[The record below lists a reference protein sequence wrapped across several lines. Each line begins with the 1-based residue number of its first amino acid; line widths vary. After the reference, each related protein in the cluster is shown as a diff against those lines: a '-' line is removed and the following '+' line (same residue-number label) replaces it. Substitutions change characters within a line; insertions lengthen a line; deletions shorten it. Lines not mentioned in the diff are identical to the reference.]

1 MRTGARLAVYSDNSL
16 HRAVESRS
24 LEGVKG
30 SLRQFSETFKST
42 SQQQSSSFQR
52 GAISWKSPLI
62 EAKRKFLEQI
72 NNDGMTALFL
82 AVKLGLLEIATYLI
96 DQDASV
102 EARDKEG
109 NTLLHAAVQFK
120 HPALI
125 SLISNANSDLF
136 GTTNKRKFYPIQIA
150 LENNDHSTAEEI
162 FVFVKNFTGTALQE
176 ISLSQAMIFCN
187 YLSYWQIPR
196 RRDLEEFLTEF
207 LNPRMPVI
215 RRMYPVG
222 LMLSD
227 KKESRRKIWHSMML
241 AFDNSIENSSLPMHH
256 LCLSKF
262 NLTNNFLYNYL
273 NKIDEEKR
281 KKIHSIDLSHNDLS
295 NVSVHKILKLLPS
308 LRALNLSHNR
318 NLGLRGWML
327 YSGVQ
332 LLAYG
337 LAENN
342 SVEEIDLTNTG
353 LDNADFKA
361 LAAAIGKN
369 TKLRLL
375 NISGN
380 PALTED
386 IKFDFEVITKR
397 KNFSPLQIVMENN
410 PGLSE
415 VVKDKYGLIG
425 PTRRGEASSSA
436 VVKRAMLDEAR
447 FGQVVSQPVM
457 PMLYEGDESEQ
468 TEKSITSVSTIELI
482 DLIANRVNFLLRKTG
497 VTIRALEQEK
507 LEAKTKGETK
517 SKLKFEAKAKAKSED
532 AEELENIIGALKVW
546 QQEVTEKLKP
556 NGKVEDILSTLELL
570 IRHFN
575 FICIAAAVLS
585 PDNAYTRKTLSE
597 IKETIESLHDQAEE
611 KYNYDYWP
619 HHDETGHLEV
629 VAGVV
634 RNSIQ
639 RAFQY
644 NKYASLTHASG
655 LYERSN
661 ITTGEKVFKV
671 ALQLVPYVGKAINTL
686 FNFSPIIEGAIQ
698 DALSTVKNSKKV
710 QAVGGVTLS
719 SAFFIVLIYREEAL
733 RGIPK
738 ALHKIYDWA
747 LSVLRDALGTTAMEN
762 RLRIIAESFSGEEG
776 KQKSARMAAAFV
788 HAYRDIIL
796 KLTPREAQ
804 VFASVIAKK
813 VHHFLMESTAEKY
826 TEQEMMIWMTGVV
839 MPFEQTVKLRSPQ
852 ALVQI
857 GPLVRNAGLK
867 CLNTNGQEVRFDLKI
882 LVSNPLTGKI
892 SWEETNGGMY
902 GYRFAEQEL
911 IIALNWLLENNI
923 NDPAKTRQLE
933 RIRVS
938 EETLFTLKEK
948 GPLVCVP
955 NPFKTDR
962 EKLGI
967 AEGEILELKKVV
979 KTQAE
984 EMKEVKECLKDTNA
998 VLEKVQRKLAKYRN
1012 SSKQEELQTGEA
1024 QGASIE
1030 LPPDRPQAPA
1040 ELVGPQP
1047 ERVREPL
1054 VMRSSVILATTSS
1067 IVSNAGT
1074 LFSVSRLEADSN
1086 ELRESNSKEKICG
1099 KLS

>member
-24 LEGVKG
+24 LKNVKG
-30 SLRQFSETFKST
+30 SIKKFSE
-42 SQQQSSSFQR
+42 SFQSVTPQSHFSFDQK
-52 GAISWKSPLI
+52 ISYIENPLI
-62 EAKRKFLEQI
+62 KAKRKFLERP

-82 AVKLGLLEIATYLI
+82 AVKFGLLEIANYLI
-96 DQDASV
+96 DQGASV
-102 EARDKEG
+102 ETRDDEG

-120 HPALI
+120 HPTLIALI
-125 SLISNANSDLF
+125 LNANSDLVKAVN
-136 GTTNKRKFYPIQIA
+136 NKKSYPIQIA
-150 LENNDHSTAEEI
+150 LENNDHGTAEEI
-162 FVFVKNFTGTALQE
+162 FIFVKNFIGATLQE

-196 RRDLEEFLTEF
+196 RRDLEEFLTEL
-207 LNPRMPVI
+207 LNPRMPIV
-215 RRMYPVG
+215 RRMSPVG
-222 LMLSD
+222 LILNE
-227 KKESRRKIWHSMML
+227 KKESRRKIWQGMML
-241 AFDNSIENSSLPMHH
+241 AFDSALENSLLPKHH

-262 NLTNNFLYNYL
+262 NISNNFLYNYL
-273 NKIDEEKR
+273 YKIDEEKR
-281 KKIHSIDLSHNDLS
+281 KKIHSLDLSHNELS
-295 NVSVHKILKLLPS
+295 NVSIHKILTLLPS

-327 YSGVQ
+327 YSGAQ

-342 SVEEIDLTNTG
+342 SLEELDLTNTG
-353 LDNADFKA
+353 LDNVDFKA
-361 LAAAIGKN
+361 LAAAIGRN

-375 NISGN
+375 NVSGN

-397 KNFSPLQIVMENN
+397 KNSAPLQTVMENN
-410 PGLSE
+410 IGLSE
-415 VVKDKYGLIG
+415 AVKDKYGLIG
-425 PTRRGEASSSA
+425 PIRRGEASSSA
-436 VVKRAMLDEAR
+436 VVTKAMVGEAR
-447 FGQVVSQPVM
+447 FGQVASLPIM

-468 TEKSITSVSTIELI
+468 TERLITSVSSIELI
-482 DLIANRVNFLLRKTG
+482 DFMANRVNFLLRKIGTS
-497 VTIRALEQEK
+497 IRALEQEK
-507 LEAKTKGETK
+507 LEVKTKGVAK
-517 SKLKFEAKAKAKSED
+517 SKSEAKAKAKSED
-532 AEELENIIGALKVW
+532 AEEIENIIGALKVW

-556 NGKVEDILSTLELL
+556 KNKIEDILATLELL

-575 FICIAAAVLS
+575 FICIAGAVLS
-585 PDNAYTRKTLSE
+585 PENIFTCKTLSE
-597 IKETIESLHDQAEE
+597 IKNTIESFRDQVEE
-611 KYNYDYWP
+611 KYNHDYWLP
-619 HHDETGHLEV
+619 NNETNHLKV
-629 VAGVV
+629 VDVV

-686 FNFSPIIEGAIQ
+686 FNFSPIIEGVIQ

-710 QAVGGVTLS
+710 QVVGGATLS
-719 SAFFIVLIYREEAL
+719 SAFFIALIYKEEAL

-738 ALHKIYDWA
+738 ALHAIYDWV
-747 LSVLRDALGTTAMEN
+747 LNVLRDALGTTAMEN

-788 HAYRDIIL
+788 HGYRDIIL

-804 VFASVIAKK
+804 VFASVIAKN

-955 NPFKTDR
+955 NPFKALGERLSVAENRILVLNGRIMKLFVANQAKDKKI
-962 EKLGI
+962 EKLILMVGQLAFRLGI
-967 AEGEILELKKVV
+967 SPEDLLESKLTQPGGSLQSEVKLHASEKEEMSSSKSVSSGDCREGGEIIPSVQKM
-979 KTQAE
+979 
-984 EMKEVKECLKDTNA
+984 MK
-998 VLEKVQRKLAKYRN
+998 
-1012 SSKQEELQTGEA
+1012 
-1024 QGASIE
+1024 
-1030 LPPDRPQAPA
+1030 
-1040 ELVGPQP
+1040 
-1047 ERVREPL
+1047 
-1054 VMRSSVILATTSS
+1054 
-1067 IVSNAGT
+1067 
-1074 LFSVSRLEADSN
+1074 F
-1086 ELRESNSKEKICG
+1086 
-1099 KLS
+1099 